1 MSNDTPDQLVIAN
14 NADLSGTS
22 DVLDVILSGTQAQ
35 SRYVLATYAGTR
47 TGQFDTLNVSG
58 GTGTWTQDYSVPGQ
72 LAIVVPEPGTLGV
85 IALAL
90 ALGVTARRRPR
101 LV

>member
-1 MSNDTPDQLVIAN
+1 MSNDTPDQLVIAG

-22 DVLDVILSGTQAQ
+22 DVLDVILSGTQTQ